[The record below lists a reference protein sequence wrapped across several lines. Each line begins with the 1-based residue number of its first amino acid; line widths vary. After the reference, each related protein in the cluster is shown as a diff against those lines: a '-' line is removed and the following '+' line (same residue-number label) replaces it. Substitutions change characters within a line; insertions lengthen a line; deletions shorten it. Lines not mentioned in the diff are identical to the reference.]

1 MLFEKLS
8 KHKKIVFETE
18 IFNFNTQ
25 TVKNFEFIIN
35 GQKIEKFKIFKKGNI
50 IIEVPVDDIFLK
62 DINQM
67 IFKNKNSITRAD
79 ISIYPDP
86 RLLGFKIKNFYF
98 SN

>member
-1 MLFEKLS
+1 
-8 KHKKIVFETE
+8 
-18 IFNFNTQ
+18 
-25 TVKNFEFIIN
+25 
-35 GQKIEKFKIFKKGNI
+35 
-50 IIEVPVDDIFLK
+50 
-62 DINQM
+62 M